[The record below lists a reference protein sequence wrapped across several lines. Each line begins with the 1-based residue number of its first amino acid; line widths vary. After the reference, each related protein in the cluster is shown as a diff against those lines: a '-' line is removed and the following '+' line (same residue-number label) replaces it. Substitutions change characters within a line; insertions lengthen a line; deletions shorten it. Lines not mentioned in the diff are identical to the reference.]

1 MSESDLGKKVFFL
14 YPPSVIRD
22 GMIARLL
29 EQEFEVYMLNDHASA
44 VSLLNHWSDAIIFI
58 NIDAGLTE
66 PEWEAWIK
74 RIMENPLTAGVKVG
88 IVSYNSN
95 EELHKKYL
103 MDIGIQCGFVK
114 LKLGA
119 DESTRILLATLK
131 AVEAKGRRKFVR
143 ANCAADQM
151 STVNVREGRVNVT
164 GNLNDISVVGFS
176 CTFSPDP
183 FFKKNTLL
191 QDIQLKLRGS
201 LLIVEAIVFGTRTDE
216 NGTTYVMLFTQHLD
230 QISRQKIRGYI
241 QTALQME
248 IEGQEQSLRLSGKT
262 EKGDKPAKSGQE
274 ELPAI

>member
-29 EQEFEVYMLNDHASA
+29 EQEFEVYMLNDHSSA
-44 VSLLNHWSDAIIFI
+44 LLLLNHWSDAIIFI

-66 PEWEAWIK
+66 PEWEAWI
-74 RIMENPLTAGVKVG
+74 RQIMENPLTAGVKVG

-95 EELHKKYL
+95 EELQKKYL
-103 MDIGIQCGFVK
+103 MDIGIHCGFVK

-119 DESTRILLATLK
+119 DESSKILLATLK

-143 ANCAADQM
+143 ANCTSDQM
-151 STVNVREGRVNVT
+151 STVNVREGRINVT

-176 CTFSPDP
+176 CTFNPDP

-216 NGTTYVMLFTQHLD
+216 KGTTYVMLFTQHLD

-248 IEGQEQSLRLSGKT
+248 IESQEQSLRLSNKT
-262 EKGDKPAKSGQE
+262 DKPAKPGHE